1 MHLKIPLFS
10 RGLKLSNSEPGCRV
24 SALHFF
30 VKWILPMAFWH
41 QAHSDKYFLK
51 LVIPGITP
59 VSLLE
64 SGSGFEIV
72 TQLVDI
78 GKRPSSHLTSMSP
91 KPKFQIASQIKEEGK
106 QKLDLLK
113 ILCLDSGQAD
123 AFFRSA
129 NLEEIVLLRGHALA
143 VKRAAR
149 LEQNLAMVDA
159 TLNSLIHAT
168 FELTRVRYQVES
180 LQNMTFGHLTNA
192 RHLKIFWY

>member
-1 MHLKIPLFS
+1 
-10 RGLKLSNSEPGCRV
+10 
-24 SALHFF
+24 
-30 VKWILPMAFWH
+30 
-41 QAHSDKYFLK
+41 
-51 LVIPGITP
+51 
-59 VSLLE
+59 
-64 SGSGFEIV
+64 
-72 TQLVDI
+72 
-78 GKRPSSHLTSMSP
+78 MSP

-192 RHLKIFWY
+192 RHLKIF